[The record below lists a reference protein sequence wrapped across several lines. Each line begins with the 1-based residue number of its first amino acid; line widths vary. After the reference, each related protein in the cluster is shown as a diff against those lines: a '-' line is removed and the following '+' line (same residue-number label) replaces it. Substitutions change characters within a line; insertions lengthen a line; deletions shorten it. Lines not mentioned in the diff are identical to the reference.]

1 MIKLIALA
9 LFATPFPAMAQ
20 NSFPTP
26 GGATVP
32 GIVQMCYAANVA
44 KPCTGT
50 VTAGSDA
57 TFTTPGGQTVG
68 GSVRMCINGSQQA
81 VPC

>member
-1 MIKLIALA
+1 MIMLIALA
-9 LFATPFPAMAQ
+9 LFAGTFPAMAQ

-32 GIVQMCYAANVA
+32 GIVLMCYTGGFAR
-44 KPCTGT
+44 PCTGT
-50 VTAGSDA
+50 VTSGSDSV
-57 TFTTPGGQTVG
+57 FTTAGGATVEG
-68 GSVRMCINGSQQA
+68 GVRMCIVANQA